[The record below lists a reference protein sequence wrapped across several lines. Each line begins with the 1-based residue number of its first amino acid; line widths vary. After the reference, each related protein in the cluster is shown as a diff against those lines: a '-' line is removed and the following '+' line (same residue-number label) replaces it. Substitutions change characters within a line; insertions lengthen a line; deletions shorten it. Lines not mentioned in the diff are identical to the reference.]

1 MTRLQELQYKEYVS
15 WITSTVPIE
24 IYNRMNDNTVRQ
36 QLNIYLNKGKIN
48 FFQLQQ
54 IIREVDHYKL
64 MKDLTTQERELILQY
79 IKKD

>member
-1 MTRLQELQYKEYVS
+1 M
-15 WITSTVPIE
+15 
-24 IYNRMNDNTVRQ
+24 IYLVEEMNDNTVRQ

>member
-1 MTRLQELQYKEYVS
+1 M
-15 WITSTVPIE
+15 
-24 IYNRMNDNTVRQ
+24 IYLVEEMNDNTVRQ

-64 MKDLTTQERELILQY
+64 MKDLTTQERDLILQY

>member
-1 MTRLQELQYKEYVS
+1 
-15 WITSTVPIE
+15 
-24 IYNRMNDNTVRQ
+24 MNDNTVRQ